1 MATATTFSCN
11 LVQRY
16 QIARMGSSEVA
27 SAQGRRESRSPRAA
41 AKGMHTNPKAQVW
54 RPGTSRPAA
63 SPVTPPAQSHTPATA
78 HCPANSWV
86 SPAKQG
92 PRQSRGE
99 PCRVEV
105 ELLAEGRW
113 GWPPATSRSARR
125 RASGPSVEAPGRR
138 SPQRHRRL
146 GDADREGLAAFERN
160 ALSHGRQ

>member
-63 SPVTPPAQSHTPATA
+63 SPVTPPRTVSYPSHRALPGQQLGFPGKAG
-78 HCPANSWV
+78 

-92 PRQSRGE
+92 
-99 PCRVEV
+99 
-105 ELLAEGRW
+105 
-113 GWPPATSRSARR
+113 
-125 RASGPSVEAPGRR
+125 RALQG
-138 SPQRHRRL
+138 
-146 GDADREGLAAFERN
+146 
-160 ALSHGRQ
+160 

>member
-41 AKGMHTNPKAQVW
+41 AKGMHTNTKAQVW
-54 RPGTSRPAA
+54 RPAPHALQRAQSRRH
-63 SPVTPPAQSHTPATA
+63 AQSHTLATA

-86 SPAKQG
+86 FPAKQG

-113 GWPPATSRSARR
+113 VWPPATSRSARR

-138 SPQRHRRL
+138 SPQRLRRL